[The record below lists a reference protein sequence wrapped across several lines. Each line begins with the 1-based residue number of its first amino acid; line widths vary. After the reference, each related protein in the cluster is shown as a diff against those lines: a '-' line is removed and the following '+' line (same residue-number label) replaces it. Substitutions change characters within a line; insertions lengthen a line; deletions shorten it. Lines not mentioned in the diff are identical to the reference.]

1 MFKRAYNRRP
11 SCEAHKTTT
20 SRHAGSDVQFLQH
33 QLLTNEMHSLKSE
46 LLPADEH
53 AVALQIPLAAWK
65 LQLEP
70 LSGGHAGAVV
80 VVLSHVSSFGQF

>member
-1 MFKRAYNRRP
+1 MKHTNYCTCA
-11 SCEAHKTTT
+11 CMLTC
-20 SRHAGSDVQFLQH
+20 RHAESDVQFLQH
-33 QLLTNEMHSLKSE
+33 QLLTNEMHSLE
-46 LLPADEH
+46 GDPLPADVH

-80 VVLSHVSSFGQF
+80 VLLHVSSFGQF